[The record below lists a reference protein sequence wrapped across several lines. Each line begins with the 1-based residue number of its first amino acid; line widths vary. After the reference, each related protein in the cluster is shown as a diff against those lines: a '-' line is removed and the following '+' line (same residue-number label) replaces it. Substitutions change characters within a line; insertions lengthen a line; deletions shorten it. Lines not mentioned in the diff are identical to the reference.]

1 LETVSS
7 SYSVTKD
14 LTGADPTNLTESG
27 SLWEKVAMVY
37 LPRTAASL
45 LVLPA
50 VINAVSLD
58 CKHIRVDGQSFHFD
72 KLGGPKEVYFR
83 EYDPPNIQNT
93 TFTIDICAALKID
106 DKIEPQ
112 NRCDPGTRICAINR
126 EYRQGVEPFISTVIP
141 IAGDY
146 STRNGRHIDPIYTRL
161 NGSDSHSDA
170 KLEGVR
176 AELHGGQYKGKDQK
190 AIIEFI
196 CDKEMEGN
204 EGFKT
209 EASVRRR
216 QERVSEDDGGDEDK
230 EDPLPD
236 LNEGK
241 AIQFISFGPERDGK
255 VGVLRL
261 TWKTKYACESQAGE
275 EPDGDDKHDGEGKK
289 SSGWGFFTWFLII
302 AFLLAAAYIIFGSW
316 LNYNRYGARGWDL
329 IPHGDTI
336 RDLPYILKDWFS
348 GIAGRFSGS
357 DSSRGGYSAV

>member
-1 LETVSS
+1 M
-7 SYSVTKD
+7 
-14 LTGADPTNLTESG
+14 GALLRSA
-27 SLWEKVAMVY
+27 LA
-37 LPRTAASL
+37 L

-50 VINAVSLD
+50 LIDAVSLD

-93 TFTIDICAALKID
+93 TITLDICAALKID
-106 DKIEPQ
+106 DKVDPKD
-112 NRCDPGTRICAINR
+112 RCDPGTRICAINR
-126 EYRQGVEPFISTVIP
+126 EYREGREPFISHVIP

-146 STRNGRHIDPIYTRL
+146 STRNGRLIDPSFTRL

-176 AELHGGQYKGKDQK
+176 VELHGGQYKKQDQK

-196 CDKEMEGN
+196 CDKDMEGN
-204 EGFKT
+204 EGFDTK
-209 EASVRRR
+209 ASEMRRR
-216 QERVSEDDGGDEDK
+216 RKERVMEDDDGDDDD

-236 LNEGK
+236 LNKGK
-241 AIQFISFGPERDGK
+241 AIQFVSFGPERDNK

-261 TWKTKYACESQAGE
+261 TWKTKYACESQAGT
-275 EPDGDDKHDGEGKK
+275 EPDDGDKPDGEGKK
-289 SSGWGFFTWFLII
+289 SSGWGFFTWFLIV

-348 GIAGRFSGS
+348 GILGRFGGSGG
-357 DSSRGGYSAV
+357 SRGGYSAV